1 MNKLSTTGNRY
12 LKDGRWHDDNGPLP
26 DEPLDWDPPMTD
38 DEINAAALTDPD
50 NPPTTPEH
58 LARWRRISPAK
69 FIRQKLGLSLEGF
82 AKAYGIPTETL
93 RAWERHETEPSPA
106 ELAFLR
112 AITRAPEAVRQAL
125 APETEPAV

>member
-1 MNKLSTTGNRY
+1 MSKSAISDKPSDG
-12 LKDGRWHDDNGPLP
+12 KDKYGMTPGDWAR
-26 DEPLDWDPPMTD
+26 LDAMTD

-50 NPPTTPEH
+50 NPPTTPEQ